1 MKKFM
6 PIFALLTI
14 VILGSLIYKFGATKP
29 QNIIEKTAT
38 SDFYQNDKN
47 ENLEQ
52 LKILDEKSK
61 QILAAN
67 SSNSQNEQNATV
79 SQTPNSTNL
88 ELNLKPNPENLDKN
102 FVLIKGGSFIMGSP
116 ESENWRGDDEKEHEA
131 SVSDFYIAKYELT
144 QGEYEKLRG
153 ENPSEN

>member
-14 VILGSLIYKFGATKP
+14 VILGSLFYKFGTTKP

-38 SDFYQNDKN
+38 SDFYQNNKN

-67 SSNSQNEQNATV
+67 SPNSQNE
-79 SQTPNSTNL
+79 
-88 ELNLKPNPENLDKN
+88 
-102 FVLIKGGSFIMGSP
+102 
-116 ESENWRGDDEKEHEA
+116 
-131 SVSDFYIAKYELT
+131 
-144 QGEYEKLRG
+144 
-153 ENPSEN
+153 